1 MSTMTVQIAD
11 HCEAIRAE
19 AVRLLGKN
27 LALTRDELEASAD
40 LLRLEAAKLSG
51 LAKSLPA
58 AVSVRKEGVLADVVP
73 N

>member
-1 MSTMTVQIAD
+1 MSITLQIAD

-19 AVRLLGKN
+19 AVRLLGKS
-27 LALTRDELEASAD
+27 LALTRDELEDSAD

-58 AVSVRKEGVLADVVP
+58 GVCVRKEGVLG
-73 N
+73 